1 MFARLVQLVVVAAL
15 ALASLGVA
23 PPASAGVCCE
33 QWSDGSCFWYEC

>member
-1 MFARLVQLVVVAAL
+1 MFARLAQLVVVAAL